1 VRGQGPGGFPG
12 PEAPPLRSTAVDS
25 WNLGDL
31 FEAVVD
37 AVPEREAVVSDAA
50 RLTYAAL
57 DDRADRLAHVLAG
70 HGVGPGDHVGLVLR
84 NGHEYLEAMLAAFKL
99 RAVPINMNTRYTTD
113 ELAYLF
119 ADATPTVVLHEP
131 DLADRVRDALAAAG
145 SSAATLARG
154 ADHEAALAAAEPGRP
169 VLARSG
175 DDRYLL
181 YTGGTTGQPK
191 GVVWRHEDLL
201 FAALGGGN
209 PGGEPVER
217 PDELVANAVAGRTR
231 CLPAS
236 PFTHGTAHWTAL
248 TTLLNGGVV
257 LVDTGDRFDAAR
269 LWDLAE
275 REAASILV
283 IVGDAFARPLADA
296 LEAQPGRWQLD
307 ELLVVLSGGAILSPV
322 VRDDLLTH
330 LPWAVVVDG
339 YGTSETGGQGQMPV
353 WAGQPPTTLPRF
365 HVDEDTAVLDDAG
378 RPAPPGSG
386 LVGRLARRGHIPL
399 GYHRDP
405 ARTAETFTTLGGQR
419 WAVPGDLARVE
430 ADGSVTLLG
439 RGASSINTG
448 GEKVF
453 PEEVEMVLKG
463 HPDVFDAVVIGVPDE
478 RFGERVA
485 AVVQGRTGRPIDLD
499 ELDRH
504 CRARLA
510 DYKVPRK
517 VVVVDEVRRRP
528 SGKPDLTWA
537 RDAVLAP
544 RPG

>member
-1 VRGQGPGGFPG
+1 V
-12 PEAPPLRSTAVDS
+12 ES

-31 FEAVVD
+31 FEGVAD
-37 AVPEREAVVSDAA
+37 AVPTRDAVVSDRA
-50 RLTYAAL
+50 RLTYREL
-57 DDRADRLAHVLAG
+57 DQRADRLAHVLADA
-70 HGVGPGDHVGLVLR
+70 GVGPGDHVGLVLR

-99 RAVPINMNTRYTTD
+99 RAIPINVNTRYTTD
-113 ELAYLF
+113 ELGYILR
-119 ADATPTVVLHEP
+119 DAAPTVVVCEA
-131 DLADRVRDALAAAG
+131 DLAERVG
-145 SSAATLARG
+145 AATAATAPTGRPASILVRG
-154 ADHEAALAAAEPGRP
+154 DPYEAALAAADPSR
-169 VLARSG
+169 LAIRRSG

-181 YTGGTTGQPK
+181 YTGGTTGHPK

-209 PGGEPVER
+209 PGGDPVRHPSEVIALAR
-217 PDELVANAVAGRTR
+217 TGRTR

-248 TTLLNGGVV
+248 STLLRGGTVV
-257 LVDTGDRFDAAR
+257 VDTSPTFDPVH

-275 REAASILV
+275 REKADILV

-296 LEAQPGRWQLD
+296 LDQHPDRWDLSD
-307 ELLVVLSGGAILSPV
+307 LLVVLSGGAILSPV
-322 VRDDLLTH
+322 VRAHLLDH

-353 WAGQPPTTLPRF
+353 WAGQDPGALPRF

-399 GYHRDP
+399 GYHGDP
-405 ARTAETFTTLGGQR
+405 AATEETFATLHGQR

-439 RGASSINTG
+439 RGTSSINSG

-453 PEEVEMVLKG
+453 PEEVEIVLKA
-463 HPDVFDAVVIGVPDE
+463 HPDVFDAVVVGIPDE

-485 AVVQGRTGRPIDLD
+485 AVIAVRPGRRFDPASV
-499 ELDRH
+499 EAH
-504 CRARLA
+504 CRRHLA
-510 DYKVPRK
+510 AFKVPRRM
-517 VVVVDEVRRRP
+517 VEVDAVRRRP
-528 SGKPDLTWA
+528 TGKVDLAWA
-537 RDAVLAP
+537 RSCLVAADRTPAGQAEKVGSPPP
-544 RPG
+544 RRI